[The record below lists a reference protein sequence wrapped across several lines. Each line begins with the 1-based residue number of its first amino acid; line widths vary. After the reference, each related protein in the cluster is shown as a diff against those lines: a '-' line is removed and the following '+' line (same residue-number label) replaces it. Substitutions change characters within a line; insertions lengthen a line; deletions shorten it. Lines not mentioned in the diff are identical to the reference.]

1 MKTEDLILENQ
12 ALINFVISQMR
23 LKCNREEY
31 FSAGQIGLIKAANTY
46 DESKG
51 IKFSTYAGRCIEHE
65 IFREIYYKNRD
76 KRKNSYTNIS
86 LDLSIE
92 GNYKDMLFYEII
104 DSGVNLEEDFIKQER
119 IKLLYKIIAILEPND
134 RFMLEHY
141 FGLLKKEK
149 MTQKKIA
156 EVLGVKDR
164 YVNYRI
170 KRAMRI
176 IKKIMEDK
184 YEKEN

>member
-1 MKTEDLILENQ
+1 MNDELILKNQ
-12 ALINFVISQMR
+12 ALIKHIINLMGLKHNF
-23 LKCNREEY
+23 EEY
-31 FSAGQIGLIKAANTY
+31 FSAGLIGLINASKTF

-51 IKFSTYAGRCIEHE
+51 IKFNSYAGICIK
-65 IFREIYYKNRD
+65 REIYKQIRYENKD
-76 KRKNSYTNIS
+76 KRKCSYIHQS
-86 LDLSIE
+86 LDE
-92 GNYKDMLFYEII
+92 NVGDTETTYYEIV
-104 DSGVNLEEDFIKQER
+104 DSGVKVEEEFIKQEK

-141 FGLLKKEK
+141 FGLLGKEK

-164 YVNYRI
+164 YVTYRI
-170 KRAMRI
+170 KRAMKI

-184 YEKEN
+184 YGKEN

>member
-12 ALINFVISQMR
+12 ALINYIINQMG
-23 LKCNREEY
+23 LIDNRDDY
-31 FSAGQIGLIKAANTY
+31 FSVGQIGLINATKTF

-51 IKFSTYAGRCIEHE
+51 FKFSTYAGRCIEYE
-65 IFREIYYKNRD
+65 IIKEIYYRNRD
-76 KRKNSYTNIS
+76 KRKHNYNHIS
-86 LDLSIE
+86 LDETIE
-92 GNYKDMLFYEII
+92 GEKKDTPFYEVI
-104 DSGVNLEEDFIKQER
+104 DSGINIEEDYIKQEK

-141 FGLLKKEK
+141 FGLLGKEK

-156 EVLGVKDR
+156 EVLGVKDG
-164 YVNYRI
+164 YVTYRI
-170 KRAMRI
+170 KRAMKI

-184 YEKEN
+184 YENN

>member
-12 ALINFVISQMR
+12 ALIKYIIKNMR
-23 LKCNREEY
+23 LEHNFDEY
-31 FSAGQIGLIKAANTY
+31 FSIGQIGLIKASKKF
-46 DESKG
+46 DESRG
-51 IKFSTYAGRCIEHE
+51 IKFSTFAIKCIEQE
-65 IFREIYYKNRD
+65 ILKQINYEHTN
-76 KRKNSYTNIS
+76 KRKHNYFYIS
-86 LDLSIE
+86 LDTILE
-92 GNYKDMLFYEII
+92 GDNKGTPLYEII
-104 DSGVNLEEDFIKQER
+104 DSGVNIEQDLIKKEK
-119 IKLLYKIIAILEPND
+119 INLLNTIIAILEPKD

-141 FGLLKKEK
+141 FCLFGKEK

-164 YVNYRI
+164 YVTYRI